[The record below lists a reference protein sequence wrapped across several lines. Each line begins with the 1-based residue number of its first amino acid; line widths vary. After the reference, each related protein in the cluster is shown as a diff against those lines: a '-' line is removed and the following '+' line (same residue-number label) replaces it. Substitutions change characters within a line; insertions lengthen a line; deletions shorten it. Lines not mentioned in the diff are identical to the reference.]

1 MSTSSQIHWGQCD
14 KCGEHYGV
22 DLNAESE
29 WCKPCQAN
37 YLKEYFANWTSG
49 NENIDGLIQEMRSK
63 IDGPS
68 DIVFEWIPYNQF
80 DNIREDVKGNSSKVY
95 SAIWKDG
102 PLSYSYFKRKLTR
115 VSGKKVALKCV
126 FNLQYNI
133 DEFLNEVKTY
143 SVDCSNNIL
152 KIYGISQNPVTEEY
166 IMVLHNEYFK
176 KYCKICCS
184 TRIEHKWCNSCH
196 INLIRKNFINGNSG
210 NKEVDD
216 YIQEMQLSIS
226 NPCTIVFEWIPYD
239 RFDNI
244 NTIGEDNTCVVNS
257 AIWKDGPLH
266 YEYTT
271 GWSREPNKK
280 VALKYSQNATNEF
293 FLNEVKT
300 YSINYYDDNII
311 YGISQNPRTKVYFM
325 VIQDKYHEKCVKCE
339 QTYIDM
345 RYEWYNPCY
354 HMQYERYSPYHHFEN
369 EKLNDLIQEMRA
381 SNVNFGWIPYDQFND
396 IMEIGKGCF
405 ATTYSAIWKDRPLY
419 YLYDKKE
426 WIRKSN
432 KKFAL
437 KCLRNSQN
445 SIGEFLNKVKAYL
458 EINTVNTSSVINIY
472 GISQNPNTKEYIMVL
487 DYAEGGNFYN
497 YLNKNW
503 ENFDWFNGLKILT
516 NIIDGLD
523 KIHQKQMIHR
533 DFHTGNILLSTDN
546 VHDFNVYISDMG
558 LCKKIDD
565 INETNIYGVMP
576 YVAPEVLRGNPYTQA
591 ADIYGF
597 GMIMYVIATGRQPF

>member
-1 MSTSSQIHWGQCD
+1 MSSTSQIHWGQCD
-14 KCGEHYGV
+14 KCGEHYGD

-29 WCKPCQAN
+29 WCKPCQAK
-37 YLKEYFANWTSG
+37 YLKENFANWTSG

-102 PLSYSYFKRKLTR
+102 PLSYSYLKRKLTR

-133 DEFLNEVKTY
+133 DEIINEVKTY

-152 KIYGISQNPVTEEY
+152 KIYGISQNPDTKDY

-184 TRIEHKWCNSCH
+184 TKIEHKWCNSCH

-210 NKEVDD
+210 NKEVDN
-216 YIQEMQLSIS
+216 YIQEMQLSVS
-226 NPCTIVFEWIPYD
+226 NSCTIVFEWIPYD

-244 NTIGEDNTCVVNS
+244 NKIGEDNICVVYS

-271 GWSREPNKK
+271 GWTREPNKK
-280 VALKYSQNATNEF
+280 VALKCLQNATNEF

-311 YGISQNPRTKVYFM
+311 YGISQNPRTKVYVM
-325 VIQDKYHEKCVKCE
+325 IIQDKYHEKCVKCE
-339 QTYIDM
+339 KTYIDM
-345 RYEWYNPCY
+345 RYEWYNPCH
-354 HMQYERYSPYHHFEN
+354 HMQYEWYSHFRN
-369 EKLNDLIQEMRA
+369 EKIDSFIQEMRTSNGSKNINFNLIPYNHF
-381 SNVNFGWIPYDQFND
+381 SNVK
-396 IMEIGKGCF
+396 EIGKGGF
-405 ATTYSAIWKDRPLY
+405 STVHSAIWKDGPIY
-419 YLYDKKE
+419 YFDDKKE

-432 KKFAL
+432 KEVAL
-437 KCLRNSQN
+437 KILYNSQN
-445 SIGEFLNKVKAYL
+445 TTNEILNEVKAHL
-458 EINTVNTSSVINIY
+458 ILNSEFIINIY
-472 GISQNPNTKEYIMVL
+472 GISQNPDTKDYIMVL
-487 DYAEGGNFYN
+487 DYAKGGSLNN
-497 YLNKNW
+497 YINKNL

-516 NIIDGLD
+516 NIIEGLD
-523 KIHQKQMIHR
+523 KIHQKQMKCWDPNPDNRPNTFEIKESIYLFYHSLDQNFKEKEQRHYDIEERFKLFIHLVYFR
-533 DFHTGNILLSTDN
+533 NLFQEKLEELSIPWN
-546 VHDFNVYISDMG
+546 
-558 LCKKIDD
+558 C
-565 INETNIYGVMP
+565 IN
-576 YVAPEVLRGNPYTQA
+576 
-591 ADIYGF
+591 
-597 GMIMYVIATGRQPF
+597 